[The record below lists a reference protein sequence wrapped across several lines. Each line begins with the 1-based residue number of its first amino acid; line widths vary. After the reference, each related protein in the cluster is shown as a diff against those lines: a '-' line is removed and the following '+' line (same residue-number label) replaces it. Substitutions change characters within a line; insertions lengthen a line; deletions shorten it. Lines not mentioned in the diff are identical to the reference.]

1 MALNKSIINEQGF
14 EYLYHKIDRVLAMFL
29 KDIMIPDPEK
39 PDDPMAMIPSG
50 EKEMQISIRMESFK
64 DQQARL
70 DGLPGWKRN
79 FSFDVPAD
87 SNTSWPDIYNFIKVK
102 IADFENATDVLED
115 GQS

>member
-1 MALNKSIINEQGF
+1 MGLQKEIINEQGF
-14 EYLYHKIDRVLAMFL
+14 GFNYHKIDRVLAIFL

-39 PDDPMAMIPSG
+39 PDDPMVMIPSG

-87 SNTSWPDIYNFIKVK
+87 SNNSWSDIYSFIKVK
-102 IADFENATDVLED
+102 IAAFEDAEDVLD
-115 GQS
+115 